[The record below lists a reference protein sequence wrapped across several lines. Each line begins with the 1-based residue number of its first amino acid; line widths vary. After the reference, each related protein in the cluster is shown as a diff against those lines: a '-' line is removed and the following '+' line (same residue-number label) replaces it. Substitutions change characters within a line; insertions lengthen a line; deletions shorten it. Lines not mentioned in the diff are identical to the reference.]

1 MASFYLPWKT
11 GSFLLQG
18 WYTRLKG
25 RIDRSLWIFGSFP
38 VRVHRR
44 EFHFRWPVHV
54 KWVRRKWIHGHGM
67 FYSMDSMQNVVSV
80 WTLAF
85 HSSSPGRT
93 AIHQFVSTSLPIS
106 LYIEGLTCSIAMTST
121 TVTRTFNSSS
131 WFEGFNFCFH
141 FLPAEFSLIQ
151 PISSWVWQNAHQTLA
166 GGTRWTRAGW
176 RFQRAL
182 SRDLHGP
189 RPSALHGVRGTRG
202 VPRREV
208 SVADRNVIRLRARLP
223 LSERWEAPGLNAW
236 LLWLRW
242 LSWPLWL
249 RPEGW
254 AGWVW
259 GVWDFQSFNR
269 WHNLSI
275 RPMKAE
281 RSRSAMAAMAS
292 ERKWPEKW
300 ETTWSKCRDVSWNFD
315 WNTFLLW
322 GYVHFYCMP
331 GWLMMLE
338 MDNRTPSYTPYK

>member
-1 MASFYLPWKT
+1 MASFYLPWKP

-54 KWVRRKWIHGHGM
+54 KWVRRKWIHATGCSTRWTQCRTWCPFG
-67 FYSMDSMQNVVSV
+67 
-80 WTLAF
+80 TLAF
-85 HSSSPGRT
+85 HSSSSGRT

-121 TVTRTFNSSS
+121 TVIRTFNSSS

-141 FLPAEFSLIQ
+141 FLPAEFSVIQ

-189 RPSALHGVRGTRG
+189 GRPSRPALHGVRGTRG
-202 VPRREV
+202 VPTAWSLGGRPQRHQAPGEA
-208 SVADRNVIRLRARLP
+208 SALRAMRSTGAQRLAP
-223 LSERWEAPGLNAW
+223 LTQVTQLTTLTPTRGMG
-236 LLWLRW
+236 R
-242 LSWPLWL
+242 LSVRCLGFP
-249 RPEGW
+249 
-254 AGWVW
+254 
-259 GVWDFQSFNR
+259 
-269 WHNLSI
+269 I
-275 RPMKAE
+275 I
-281 RSRSAMAAMAS
+281 
-292 ERKWPEKW
+292 
-300 ETTWSKCRDVSWNFD
+300 
-315 WNTFLLW
+315 
-322 GYVHFYCMP
+322 
-331 GWLMMLE
+331 
-338 MDNRTPSYTPYK
+338 